1 MTFDAH
7 RDRTALRLRLYSGGF
22 TPLANK
28 RKLCLVPQW
37 NSLDVTP
44 DLINSREWAR
54 SKAFP
59 DTGIRCGDV
68 VALDW
73 DIDDKDLLNE
83 LLDEIVEQG
92 IVPESPFVRIGMPPR
107 ELWVYRAAEKIG
119 KRTTGHF
126 MPPNPPEGHKGFA
139 VEVLGAG
146 CQFAAYGQRDDVT
159 DYSWPVESLADHQ
172 YMDLPEITKAQADAV
187 KDFAVAFF
195 ERHGL
200 ERKSPAGG
208 TDEGY
213 SHAYDLTPDMVFDVQ
228 DMGLMTV
235 AEIAEALTHSP
246 KGEVLR
252 CKVDALRPTT
262 GSWAGMISLVDG
274 AVCVSDHGTYT
285 SHFPVEGDTG
295 KALERL
301 GALLAERFPEPVAGP
316 PGQTS
321 DIDFDLTSILDPL
334 KPLDDNLALALKRF
348 VYIEEGNTIHD
359 IRRPLAG
366 MTADHFRTR
375 MKQFYEVR
383 PGPRGGEQRAWLSDL
398 WTESKD
404 RINVGSIAMRPDQ
417 PWPLFREDGL
427 VHLNLYRPQALPDN
441 LGDASVGFEFIER
454 LLPIEAERNYFLRWL
469 SYKYQNP
476 AARGPGIV
484 MVAHDRYGTGRGT
497 LVELLREMFSS
508 GLVQNVD
515 FKTLSGQTYQSQYNE
530 WLADNLIIAVDE
542 AQEAAPSLS
551 KWQTRSNAYE
561 HIKSIVDPAVSH
573 ITVTRKGARNFA
585 GRTFA
590 STLIFTNH
598 YDAVIIPN
606 GDRRLAILENGQ
618 PQTQEYWTGVYAWI
632 RKPENIAAF
641 VKALVEI
648 PLGDYSPYAVPM
660 MTAAKAEMISAG
672 TSELDRALEHALTG
686 LADTLIVKE
695 QIILRIEDYL
705 SDNTVEVPDD
715 WQRMVERMLF
725 RKTRKP
731 PAGAPERVRIEG
743 KQRVLRV
750 LGKVDAGVFTSAENV
765 LLEIAKNGLVT
776 RQIRSSGQVVS
787 FPQKRG

>member
-1 MTFDAH
+1 MIFDAH
-7 RDRTALRLRLYSGGF
+7 KDRTALRLKLYENGY

-28 RKLCLVPQW
+28 RKLCLIEKW
-37 NSLDVTP
+37 STIDVTP

-54 SKAFP
+54 SKSFA

-73 DIDDKDLLNE
+73 DVDDKDLLNQ
-83 LLDEIVEQG
+83 LLDEIVEKG

-107 ELWVYRAAEKIG
+107 ELWVYRITEKLG

-126 MPPNPPEGHKGFA
+126 APEGAPPDHKGFA
-139 VEVLGAG
+139 VEVLGSG

-159 DYSWPVESLADHQ
+159 DYSWPEQSLVDHQ
-172 YMDLPEITKAQADAV
+172 YMELPEITKAQAERV
-187 KDFAVAFF
+187 VEFAAAFF
-195 ERHGL
+195 LAHGL
-200 ERKSPAGG
+200 ERRSRAGG
-208 TDEGY
+208 TDDGY
-213 SHAYDLTPDMVFDVQ
+213 SHAYDLEPDMVFDVA
-228 DMGLMTV
+228 DMGPMTV
-235 AEIAEALTHSP
+235 AEIAEALRLSP
-246 KGEVLR
+246 PGEVLR

-274 AVCVSDHGTYT
+274 QVCISDHGTYT
-285 SHFPVEGDTG
+285 SHFPVEADTG

-301 GALLAERFPEPVAGP
+301 GALLAERFPEPVAPP
-316 PGQTS
+316 PGPTE

-359 IRRPLAG
+359 IRRPLVG

-375 MKQFYEVR
+375 MKQFFEVR
-383 PGPRGGEQRAWLSDL
+383 LGPKGGEVRAWLSDL
-398 WTESKD
+398 WSESKD

-417 PWPLFREDGL
+417 PWPLFREAGDI
-427 VHLNLYRPQALPDN
+427 HLNLYRPHQLPDN
-441 LGDASVGFEFIER
+441 MGDAETGFEFIER
-454 LLPIEAERNYFLRWL
+454 LLPIEAERTYFLRWL
-469 SYKYQNP
+469 AHKYRNP
-476 AARGPGIV
+476 ASRGPGIV
-484 MVAHDRYGTGRGT
+484 MVAHDKYGTGRGT

-508 GLVQNVD
+508 ALVQNVD

-542 AQEAAPSLS
+542 AQEAAPSLT

-573 ITVTRKGARNFA
+573 ITVVRKGSRNTP

-641 VKALVEI
+641 VKGLLEL
-648 PLGDYSPYAVPM
+648 PMGDYSPFAVPM

-672 TSELDRALEHALTG
+672 TSELDRALDHALVG
-686 LADTLIVKE
+686 LKDTLLVKE

-705 SDNTVEVPDD
+705 SDNNVEVPDD

-725 RKTRKP
+725 RKTRKM
-731 PAGAPERVRIEG
+731 PAGAPERVRIDN
-743 KQRVLRV
+743 KQRVPRV
-750 LGKVDAGVFTSAENV
+750 LGKPPAETFASVEAV
-765 LLEIAKNGLVT
+765 LEKISENGPVS
-776 RQIRSSGQVVS
+776 RQIKSSGQVVA
-787 FPQKRG
+787 FAKRG